1 MSVARYEQYKDALR
15 RGHVAALRG
24 HRVAAIDAYS
34 EAATIAPDRALP
46 LVSLAGVLVQ
56 LGRTAEALAA
66 FDAALD
72 RVPGDETALRGRA
85 DLLVASGDRAAA
97 ADALDRLAVALERAE
112 RLPDATDAARRALE
126 LAESRSRRRSVAA
139 LTDRLRLADREPAAA
154 DALARALDVL
164 EGRAIARHD
173 GSGPGAA
180 GDAGTASQDARSAP
194 GSSGPGSP
202 ASQSGPASTGGSAP
216 GTSVPPAPPMDPA
229 MATAAVEAAA
239 EAGDAEATVVA
250 ALAAAAGHRAAG
262 SVAAAIDA
270 CYLALALS
278 PTEPRLHL
286 TLADLYLD
294 RGWRPLAVEKLLL
307 LRTLAGTAGDQPTL
321 DAIAAMVARLPDE
334 PRLTPAAD

>member
-1 MSVARYEQYKDALR
+1 MSAARYEQYKDALR

-24 HRVAAIDAYS
+24 HRAAAIDAYS

-56 LGRTAEALAA
+56 LGRTVEALAA

-72 RVPGDETALRGRA
+72 RVPADEAALRGRA
-85 DLLVASGDRAAA
+85 DLLVATGDRAAA
-97 ADALDRLAVALERAE
+97 ADALDRLAAALERAE

-139 LTDRLRLADREPAAA
+139 LTDRLRLGEREPGAAE
-154 DALARALDVL
+154 ALARALDVL

-173 GSGPGAA
+173 GRGPGAA
-180 GDAGTASQDARSAP
+180 GDAIMSPEEARRTP
-194 GSSGPGSP
+194 GSTDPGSA
-202 ASQSGPASTGGSAP
+202 ASESGPASSGGSAP
-216 GTSVPPAPPMDPA
+216 VAPVPPMDPA
-229 MATAAVEAAA
+229 MATAAVEEAA
-239 EAGDAEATVVA
+239 EAGDAEATVLA

-321 DAIAAMVARLPDE
+321 DAIAAMAARLPDE
-334 PRLTPAAD
+334 PRLALAAD